1 MRTIITTV
9 LVFLLCAPARAAQTL
24 QVYFIDV
31 EGGQATLFVPPAGGE
46 TMLVDAGW
54 PDAGGRDADRI
65 VSAAKLAGVRQ
76 IDYLVVTH
84 YHGDHVGGVPQLAD
98 RIPIRT
104 FVDHGPSVEGSMEA
118 DQLYSA
124 YLTVRDKANHILAKP
139 GDWIPIQGIN
149 VLVLTAAGN
158 EISEPLARPFAT
170 NPLCARVKRKASDSS
185 ENAQSVG
192 MLITYGNFRM
202 IDLGDLTW
210 DKELG
215 LACPDNKIGTV
226 DVYLSTHHGLNLSGA
241 PPLVHAL
248 HPLVAIMN
256 NGAKKGGEP
265 EAWQTIRTSPG
276 LEDIWQLHYALE
288 AGKANNAPEAFIA
301 NLEEHCQG
309 NWIRLSAE
317 PDGQFTVTN
326 ERNGKTKAYKPAAR

>member
-1 MRTIITTV
+1 MRTTITTV
-9 LVFLLCAPARAAQTL
+9 LFFLLCASARAAQTL

-31 EGGQATLFVPPAGGE
+31 EGGQATLFVPPAGE

-65 VSAAKLAGVRQ
+65 VSAAKLGGVKQ

-84 YHGDHVGGVPQLAD
+84 YHRDHVGGVPQLAA

-104 FVDHGPSVEGSMEA
+104 FVDHGPSVETSMEA
-118 DQLYSA
+118 DMLFSA
-124 YLTVRDKANHILAKP
+124 YLTVRNKAKHLLAKP
-139 GDWIPIQGIN
+139 GDWLPIQGIN
-149 VLVLTAAGN
+149 VQILTAAGN
-158 EISEPLARPFAT
+158 EMSEPLAGVDAL
-170 NPLCARVKRKASDSS
+170 NPLCAGVKRKANDPS

-192 MLITYGNFRM
+192 MLITYGKFRM
-202 IDLGDLTW
+202 VDLGDLTW
-210 DKELG
+210 NKELG
-215 LACPDNKIGTV
+215 LACPFNVVGTV
-226 DVYLSTHHGLNLSGA
+226 DVYLSTHHGMDLSGA

-256 NGAKKGGEP
+256 NGARKGGSP
-265 EAWQTIRTSPG
+265 EAWQTMRTSPG

-288 AGKANNAPEAFIA
+288 AGKENNAPEAFIA

-326 ERNGKTKAYKPAAR
+326 GRNGMTKAYKPAAQ

>member
-1 MRTIITTV
+1 MRTTLTIV
-9 LVFLLCAPARAAQTL
+9 LAFLLSASARAAQTL

-31 EGGQATLFVPPAGGE
+31 EGGQATLFVPAEGE

-65 VSAAKLAGVRQ
+65 VSAAKLAGVKQ

-84 YHGDHVGGVPQLAD
+84 YHADHVGGVPQLAA

-104 FVDHGPSVEGSMEA
+104 FVDHGPSVETSMEA
-118 DQLYSA
+118 DMLFSA
-124 YLTVRDKANHILAKP
+124 YSKVRGRAKHLLAKP

-149 VLVLTAAGN
+149 VQVLSAAGN
-158 EISEPLARPFAT
+158 EVSEPLAGVDAL
-170 NPLCARVKRKASDSS
+170 NPLCAGMKRKANDVS

-192 MLITYGNFRM
+192 MLITYGKFRM
-202 IDLGDLTW
+202 VDLGDLTW
-210 DKELG
+210 NKELG
-215 LACPDNKIGTV
+215 LACPFNMVGTV
-226 DVYLSTHHGLNLSGA
+226 DVYLSTHHGMDLSGA

-256 NGAKKGGEP
+256 NGARKGGSP
-265 EAWQTIRTSPG
+265 EAWQTMRTSPG

-288 AGKANNAPEAFIA
+288 AGKENNAPEAFIA
-301 NLEEHCQG
+301 NLEEHCKG

-317 PDGQFTVTN
+317 LDGQFTVTN
-326 ERNGKTKAYKPAAR
+326 GRNGMTKAYKPAAQ